1 MTVRDDLLAR
11 LALVTQELGELVDD
25 VTLVGGMSP
34 AVYAMNQAVSLRATA
49 DVDVILASKT
59 LYDWQ
64 RFSNE
69 LHKRQFRTPPDAP
82 ICRHKKGSLVVD
94 VMPADASQLGFGN
107 RWYQAAV
114 NARIATVVPR
124 LHVVTP
130 LYFVATKLDAL
141 QGRVGPEGQVIP
153 VWMSP
158 DLEDILV
165 VIRGL
170 PELLD
175 EIRVG
180 VEDVHAE
187 VRRQLREIFSGPD
200 AVDLVR
206 AMLEG
211 DAATQATAPALLAA
225 LRRSS
230 GA

>member
-1 MTVRDDLLAR
+1 
-11 LALVTQELGELVDD
+11 
-25 VTLVGGMSP
+25 
-34 AVYAMNQAVSLRATA
+34 
-49 DVDVILASKT
+49 
-59 LYDWQ
+59 
-64 RFSNE
+64 
-69 LHKRQFRTPPDAP
+69 
-82 ICRHKKGSLVVD
+82 
-94 VMPADASQLGFGN
+94 MPADASQLGFGS

-114 NARIATVVPR
+114 ISRIATAVPR

-141 QGRVGPEGQVIP
+141 QGRVGPDGQVIP
-153 VWMSP
+153 IWMSP
-158 DLEDILV
+158 DLDDILV
-165 VIRGL
+165 VVRGL
-170 PELLD
+170 PGLLD

-180 VEDVHAE
+180 VAEVHAE

-225 LRRSS
+225 LKQAC